1 MLIFF
6 VIALNLFHYHLLLAI
21 AGRLALKL
29 VDRGNYSMCKSSVII
44 YVYQSTLFASVPL
57 QATVDALHTGCSV
70 AERSGDMMYSV
81 LNKSAALNL
90 SYVAGVNLLTMTEK
104 FQDFRQ
110 GSTIAWKNF
119 CLAFEV
125 QCNALQ
131 HGCNEDSLDS
141 ILGLA
146 SSSKSVMLQFGQLNS
161 KVCAI
166 QRLLLFGRAD
176 IITLDVTS
184 ISDDMK
190 NGKHNIRPL
199 LLVGIFFDGL
209 IAFQCARRAKDKE
222 SQEEWYKRGVTS
234 STMLLSF
241 SVHSLWNWENKALL
255 LAAEKL
261 YTDGDFDSAA
271 STYDKAICSANE
283 HRFVHEEAIASELA
297 GDFYYKRNLEEKSM
311 SFFKHSLKCY
321 LKWGATAVAQRLH
334 SNLEDKFGLDEAQ
347 NMPNSNLMEA
357 ISSSKEH
364 GLSRKRS

>member
-1 MLIFF
+1 
-6 VIALNLFHYHLLLAI
+6 
-21 AGRLALKL
+21 LALKL
-29 VDRGNYSMCKSSVII
+29 VDRGDYSICKPSVIF
-44 YVYQSTLFASVPL
+44 YAYQSTLFASVPL
-57 QATVDALHTGCSV
+57 QAMVDALYTGCSV
-70 AERSGDMMYSV
+70 AERSGDIMYSI
-81 LNKSAALNL
+81 LSQGSALNM
-90 SYVAGVNLLTMTEK
+90 SYSVGVNLFTMAEK

-119 CLAFEV
+119 CVAFEV

-131 HGCNEDSLDS
+131 HGCNKDSLDS

-146 SSSKSVMLQFGQLNS
+146 SSTSVMLQLGQLNS

-166 QRLLLFGRAD
+166 QRLFLFGRAD

-297 GDFYYKRNLEEKSM
+297 GDFYYERNFHEKSIP
-311 SFFKHSLKCY
+311 FFKHSLKCY
-321 LKWGATAVAQRLH
+321 MKWGATAVALRLQ
-334 SNLEDKFGLDEAQ
+334 NDLEVKFGLGEVQ
-347 NMPNSNLMEA
+347 NMPTNDLLKA
-357 ISSSKEH
+357 ISSLKQQS
-364 GLSRKRS
+364 LSRKRCESIGGD